1 MTADE
6 FDAGAASEAH
16 SASDQ
21 SGARADPSTRFA
33 RSGTGRASKRR
44 HWSTLLIVLG
54 FAALFAWDVVEAVGN
69 LIALPQ
75 LYAFLGFTT
84 DQVPWW
90 LLILDLALSPIL
102 FVTALVVSRGRGPG
116 RTALILL
123 VALAV
128 AAAWSISITSIEP
141 LVRPTLL

>member
-1 MTADE
+1 MSL
-6 FDAGAASEAH
+6 DAEH
-16 SASDQ
+16 
-21 SGARADPSTRFA
+21 PSTR
-33 RSGTGRASKRR
+33 SVIGGRRR
-44 HWSTLLIVLG
+44 WSTLLIVIG

-75 LYAFLGFTT
+75 LYEFLGFSTA
-84 DQVPWW
+84 QVPWW

-102 FVTALVVSRGRGPG
+102 FVAALVIARGRGPG
-116 RTALILL
+116 RTALILI

-128 AAAWSISITSIEP
+128 AAALSISITSIEP

>member
-1 MTADE
+1 
-6 FDAGAASEAH
+6 
-16 SASDQ
+16 
-21 SGARADPSTRFA
+21 
-33 RSGTGRASKRR
+33 
-44 HWSTLLIVLG
+44 LVIVLG

-75 LYAFLGFTT
+75 LYTFLGFTT
-84 DQVPWW
+84 GQVPWW
-90 LLILDLALSPIL
+90 LLILDLAMSPIL
-102 FVTALVVSRGRGPG
+102 FVVALMVARGRGPG

-141 LVRPTLL
+141 LVRPALL

>member
-1 MTADE
+1 MSL
-6 FDAGAASEAH
+6 DAEN
-16 SASDQ
+16 
-21 SGARADPSTRFA
+21 PST
-33 RSGTGRASKRR
+33 RSGTGARR
-44 HWSTLLIVLG
+44 RWSTLLIVIG

-75 LYAFLGFTT
+75 LYEFLGFSTG
-84 DQVPWW
+84 QVPWW
-90 LLILDLALSPIL
+90 LLIIDLALSPIL
-102 FVTALVVSRGRGPG
+102 FVAALVLARGRGPG

-128 AAAWSISITSIEP
+128 AAAMSISITSIEP